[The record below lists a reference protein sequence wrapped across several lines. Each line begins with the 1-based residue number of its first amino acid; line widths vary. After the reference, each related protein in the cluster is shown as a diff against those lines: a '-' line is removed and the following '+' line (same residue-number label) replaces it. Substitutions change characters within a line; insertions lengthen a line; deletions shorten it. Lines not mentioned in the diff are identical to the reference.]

1 MIDFEEV
8 KVKTLVVE
16 VQGLGQRATAGL
28 YLGVLKSSV
37 PPIRCLSALQAAWVL
52 IGMFLE
58 GTGGLQRSRRSY
70 TATHGKN
77 CHYIHQMSIAERGT
91 KTIQDL
97 HLA

>member
-1 MIDFEEV
+1 MAIWKILIDFEEV

-52 IGMFLE
+52 IGMFL
-58 GTGGLQRSRRSY
+58 GRNRRLKKVQRQY
-70 TATHGKN
+70 KTCTWH
-77 CHYIHQMSIAERGT
+77 SIATFKGFGAR
-91 KTIQDL
+91 L
-97 HLA
+97 V